1 MLEDDNLEEYFL
13 EREKIFVSLFGS
25 NIISSILVVV
35 KQKNQ
40 VGVNY

>member
-13 EREKIFVSLFGS
+13 EREKIFVRLVGS